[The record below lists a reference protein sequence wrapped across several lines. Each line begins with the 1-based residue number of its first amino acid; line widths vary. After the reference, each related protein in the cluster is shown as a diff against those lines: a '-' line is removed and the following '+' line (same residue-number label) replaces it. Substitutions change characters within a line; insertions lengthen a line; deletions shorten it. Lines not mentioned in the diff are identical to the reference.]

1 VSRSYVSQLEYFTG
15 TIVSETTLGRF
26 FLEAFPH
33 SAALYRPSLVPYDKF
48 RPDNYM
54 TAVEY
59 LNVIVKVDPYQ
70 LKFGDEKSLKG
81 QEVYSRKVRR
91 HPFTGEIPHLLTNSD
106 FRNTYSLTGFCG
118 IDRRS
123 SAVFC
128 SIHDDTNDATEFAV
142 QVEQAIARGY
152 FHRRDILVLD
162 NAAIHIGKE
171 NTVLEEWLWTNF
183 EIYVLFLPPRSPELN
198 PIELVWGILVQRLRI
213 VPLDELRKIGAHSS
227 AIKSKHIL
235 AEITH
240 REVEGCF
247 FKCKI

>member
-1 VSRSYVSQLEYFTG
+1 MCQ
-15 TIVSETTLGRF
+15 F
-26 FLEAFPH
+26 FLQTFPH
-33 SAALYRPSLVPYDKF
+33 SAALYRPSLVLYYKF
-48 RPDNYM
+48 CPNNCI
-54 TAVEY
+54 TAIEY
-59 LNVIVKVDPYQ
+59 LNVIAKVDPYR

-81 QEVYSRKVRR
+81 QEVYNRKVRR

-118 IDRRS
+118 IDKRS

-128 SIHDDTNDATEFAV
+128 TIHDDTNDATEFSV
-142 QVEQAIARGY
+142 QVELALASGF

-171 NTVLEEWLWTNF
+171 NTVLEEWLWINF

-198 PIELVWGILVQRLRI
+198 PIELVWNILVQRLRL
-213 VPLDELRKIGAHSS
+213 VPLDEFRKIGVHS
-227 AIKSKHIL
+227 AAVKSKHIL
-235 AEITH
+235 SEITH
-240 REVEGCF
+240 REVRGCF